1 MLRKILVGA
10 VGVLASSAMVAYAG
24 PKDEVQDAAK
34 KLADAESYSW
44 HTEVEAGGGFRPGP
58 TDGKAQKD
66 GLITMSMSFGDNE
79 MQVFKKGDKAAIKG
93 QDGWQSLEEL
103 NQGGDGQ
110 PGPGRFIGRMIQGFE
125 SPAKQAGELA
135 DKVKELKKEDEV
147 YSGDLTE
154 DGAKEL
160 LMFRRG
166 GRRGGGQGGNGGN
179 GPEINNAKGTAK
191 FWVKDGALAKVV
203 YHVEGTM
210 SFNGND
216 RDVDRTTTTE
226 FKDVGSTK
234 IEVPAEAQEKMK

>member
-1 MLRKILVGA
+1 MLRRILVGA
-10 VGVLASSAMVAYAG
+10 VGILASSAMVAYAG
-24 PKDEVQDAAK
+24 PKEEVQEAAK

-44 HTEVEAGGGFRPGP
+44 HTEIEAGGNFRPGP
-58 TDGKAQKD
+58 TEGKMQKD
-66 GLITMSMSFGDNE
+66 GLMMMSMSFGDNE
-79 MQVFKKGDKAAIKG
+79 TEVYKKGDKVAVKG
-93 QDGWQSLEEL
+93 QDGWKSLEEL

-125 SPAKQAGELA
+125 SPAKMAGDLA
-135 DKVKELKKEDEV
+135 GKVKELKMDDGV

-154 DGAKEL
+154 EGAKEL
-160 LMFRRG
+160 LAFRRG
-166 GRRGGGQGGNGGN
+166 GRRGGNGGNGN
-179 GPEINNAKGTAK
+179 GPEISNAKGNAK
-191 FWVKDGALAKVV
+191 FWVKDGVLTKVV
-203 YHVEGTM
+203 YQVEGTM